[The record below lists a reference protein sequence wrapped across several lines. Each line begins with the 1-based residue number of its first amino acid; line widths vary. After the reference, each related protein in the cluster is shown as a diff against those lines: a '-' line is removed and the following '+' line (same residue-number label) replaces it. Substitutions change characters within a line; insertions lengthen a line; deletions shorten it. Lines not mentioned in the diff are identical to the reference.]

1 MRFFCGKNR
10 GTISVFLTLIL
21 VPMLIFCG
29 IVVDASR
36 LFAAKTIISG
46 AGDLAMNAALSRYDK
61 KLKDGYGLLAM
72 ASSPESE
79 KITSELE
86 KYFME
91 SCDAADYERE
101 NDEKIHSMVQIE
113 LGNGGIRAKGMENS
127 SLADTQV
134 LQQQILEYM
143 KYRAPV
149 YMVTDIL
156 EKFQKLPL
164 KNMEEKREYVKKKS
178 EYGKEF
184 SRLGKPLKEAKG
196 YIEEHISVVG
206 GVGGSAE
213 TDIGEALAYYQEQ
226 SVFWLAA
233 RSFENY
239 LDNSSTAPMSSDPI
253 TTERVQNNLSGL
265 CIWDSGN
272 TNFDDA
278 TYANMIAAVSIYQL
292 RDSLAPYMTEEYG
305 FSQEDIDAFWS
316 VGEKVQESIRN
327 MDTIH
332 DNAAREFNLS
342 VEKYES
348 AADSIIES
356 ARKGIQALEKV
367 IEIWEKYILPA
378 KREYEEKKNQLLGK
392 GEDLESIEEN
402 EMENVIQIDTV
413 EVKNLISCLKNNQ
426 DTAEQFKEQIGKI
439 KDVPENLKKQSVT
452 GEEGE
457 WLLEYG
463 KSHRDVIEHYWEQH
477 KTNLGLPDAISG
489 NFLDAEQEVF
499 YQKVLKDIQEGSEDP
514 EAKKL
519 KDDSKQEAEAAQY
532 DYESLLSGLESL
544 ENEKN
549 LKNFEGIIYP
559 DEFPSGIEKISAD
572 INVSHKVEKIDASD
586 ENISK
591 LTETEGF
598 NSGLGKLLDGLDRIS
613 GELLERA
620 YLMEY
625 MTEMFNCLTTQS
637 DENSLSGENLA
648 NHYISNGEMEYLLY
662 GNSSTLVNKTNSISV
677 LFGLRLAINSIY
689 VFMDREINRI
699 ADEIAYGLS
708 VATGQ
713 AWLYPII
720 KYGYL
725 FCCAVRISGED
736 IVKLAKG
743 EDVPVWYGSGDNSIA
758 LNYKEYMKL
767 FILIAIMN
775 ERGETKLLA
784 RVGDCIQFNTKEKL
798 CDKYTM
804 LTLQADVK
812 VSTSFLPRVPAFLG
826 KSTEESDGKKAIH
839 YKSILAY

>member
-10 GTISVFLTLIL
+10 GAISVFLTLIL

-79 KITSELE
+79 EITSELE

-91 SCDAADYERE
+91 SCNAASFESG

-113 LGNGGIRAKGMENS
+113 LGNGGIRAKGVENS

-143 KYRAPV
+143 KYLAPV

-164 KNMEEKREYVKKKS
+164 KNMEEKRDYVKKKS
-178 EYGKEF
+178 EYGKEL
-184 SRLGKPLKEAKG
+184 SKLGKPLKEAKE
-196 YIEEHISVVG
+196 YIEEHIAAVG
-206 GVGGSAE
+206 GVGGFAE
-213 TDIGEALAYYQEQ
+213 ADIGEALAHYQEQ

-233 RSFENY
+233 RSLENY
-239 LDNSSTAPMSSDPI
+239 LDNVSIAPMSSDPI
-253 TTERVQNNLSGL
+253 TTERVQNNLSWS

-272 TNFDDA
+272 TVFDDA

-292 RDSLAPYMTEEYG
+292 RDSLASYMTEEYG
-305 FSQEDIDAFWS
+305 FSQEDIEAFWS
-316 VGEKVQESIRN
+316 VGEKIQESIRN

-332 DNAAREFNLS
+332 DNAAEEYIS
-342 VEKYES
+342 IVESYEIE
-348 AADSIIES
+348 ADNIIES
-356 ARKGIQALEKV
+356 AKQGIQALEEV
-367 IEIWEKYILPA
+367 IKIWEKDILPV
-378 KREYEEKKNQLLGK
+378 KRECEEKKNKLLGK
-392 GEDLESIEEN
+392 GEDLEGIEEQ
-402 EMENVIQIDTV
+402 EKENAIQIDTM
-413 EVKNLISCLKNNQ
+413 EVQSLISCLKNNQ
-426 DTAEQFKEQIGKI
+426 EAAEQFKKQIGKI
-439 KDVPENLKKQSVT
+439 KDVTKNLKKQRVT

-463 KSHRDVIEHYWEQH
+463 SNHQDVIEYYWEQH
-477 KTNLGLPDAISG
+477 KNNLGFPDSISCT
-489 NFLDAEQEVF
+489 FLDAEQEVF
-499 YQKVLKDIQEGSEDP
+499 YQKVLKEIQEGSEDP
-514 EAKKL
+514 EAKKI
-519 KDDSKQEAEAAQY
+519 KDDSKREAESAQD
-532 DYESLLSGLESL
+532 DYERLLSGLESL
-544 ENEKN
+544 ENERN
-549 LKNFEGIIYP
+549 LKNFERITYP
-559 DEFPSGIEKISAD
+559 DEFPSGIEKIPGD
-572 INVSHKVEKIDASD
+572 INASHNVEKIDTSD
-586 ENISK
+586 DNISK
-591 LTETEGF
+591 ITETEGF
-598 NSGLGKLLDGLDRIS
+598 NSGMGKLLDGLDKIS

-625 MTEMFNCLTTQS
+625 MTEMFNCLTTKA
-637 DENSLSGENLA
+637 DEKSLSGESLQD
-648 NHYISNGEMEYLLY
+648 HYISNGEMEYLLY
-662 GNSSTLVNKTNSISV
+662 GNSNTLVNKTNSISV

-689 VFMDREINRI
+689 VFLDSEKNMI
-699 ADEIAYGLS
+699 ADEIACGLS
-708 VATGQ
+708 ATTGQ
-713 AWLYPII
+713 AWLYPIV

-725 FCCAVRISGED
+725 FCCAVKISGED
-736 IVKLAKG
+736 IVKLTKG
-743 EDVPVWYGSGDNSIA
+743 EDVPVWHGSGDNNIT

-767 FILIAIMN
+767 FVLITSMS
-775 ERGETKLLA
+775 EKGETKLLA
-784 RVGDCIQFNTKEKL
+784 RVGDCIQFNTQEKL
-798 CDKYTM
+798 CNKYTM

-812 VSTSFLPRVPAFLG
+812 VSTSFFPRVPAFLG
-826 KSTEESDGKKAIH
+826 KSTEESDGKKVIH